1 MTTLAVSK
9 VLASLPDPL
18 EANMVYFVRV
28 GTGFDLYV
36 TDSTGNI
43 AYKSNVA
50 LVGANVI
57 AVVDTLPGTPDP
69 DTVYLVFPAP

>member
-18 EANMVYFVRV
+18 EANMIYFVRV

-36 TDSTGNI
+36 TDNTGAI
-43 AYKSNVA
+43 AYKSNVVLA
-50 LVGANVI
+50 GATAI
-57 AVVDTLPGTPDP
+57 SVVDALPGTPDP
-69 DTVYLVFPAP
+69 NVVYLVFPQS